1 MLMKIAMRELQSTT
15 KQQQTPY
22 GAQTP
27 NVDTLKSTAP
37 FA

>member
-1 MLMKIAMRELQSTT
+1 MLTKIAMTELQSTS
-15 KQQQTPY
+15 KKQQTPY